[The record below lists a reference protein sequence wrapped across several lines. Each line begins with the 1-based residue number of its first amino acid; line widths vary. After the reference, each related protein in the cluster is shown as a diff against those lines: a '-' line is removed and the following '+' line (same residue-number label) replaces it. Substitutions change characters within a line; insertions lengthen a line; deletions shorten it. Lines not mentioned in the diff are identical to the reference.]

1 MSNSMLRSYCNQ
13 KIILNRGHGTDEWS
27 EPEEQTHETLRAR
40 VDWENKIVMDH
51 HGQEVVSV
59 GKIIFVYDGT
69 IDYDDT
75 FTIDGREHAIAQ
87 INRVQDFSANH
98 WQIRIK

>member
-1 MSNSMLRSYCNQ
+1 MAISQLRVYCNQ

-51 HGQEVVSV
+51 HGKEVVSV
-59 GKIIFVYDGT
+59 AKIMLVYDGT
-69 IDYDDT
+69 INFDDT
-75 FTIDGREHAIAQ
+75 FTINGREHAIAQ
-87 INRVQDFSANH
+87 INRVQDFSSNH
-98 WQIRIK
+98 LEIRIK